1 MMVMRQSY
9 KEYEK
14 TLRDLTVQI
23 EQANRRL
30 SFVDE
35 IICHLYEDNISGKIN
50 DARYIKMASAYELEQ
65 QDLNKRIAALTE
77 QQGSQRTKSVNTKYI
92 ISLAR
97 KYGIVEE
104 LDTRVI
110 REFVSKVI
118 IHTAENIDGVWK
130 QRIQIIYNGI
140 GEVVLPGQ
148 KHHIIMRRSHR
159 SRNAQNAETM

>member
-1 MMVMRQSY
+1 
-9 KEYEK
+9 
-14 TLRDLTVQI
+14 
-23 EQANRRL
+23 
-30 SFVDE
+30 
-35 IICHLYEDNISGKIN
+35 
-50 DARYIKMASAYELEQ
+50 MASAYELEQ

-140 GEVVLPGQ
+140 GVVVLPGQ
-148 KHHIIMRRSHR
+148 KHHIIARRSHR

>member
-35 IICHLYEDNISGKIN
+35 IICNLYEDNISGKID

-140 GEVVLPGQ
+140 GVVVLPGQ
-148 KHHIIMRRSHR
+148 KHHIIARRSHR